1 MTSIIISS
9 NTPQCT
15 NDIKYRKKY
24 RDVEIHPNQEEQNL
38 RNFSKVYFLSKKQN
52 TMNAQMT
59 QKNRTYKQVRIY
71 IQMTD
76 QDLKTIQILLTLKT

>member
-1 MTSIIISS
+1 M
-9 NTPQCT
+9 NTQPG
-15 NDIKYRKKY
+15 YLFVRLGFF
-24 RDVEIHPNQEEQNL
+24 VEIHPNQEEQNL

-76 QDLKTIQILLTLKT
+76 QDLKTIQILLTLET

>member
-1 MTSIIISS
+1 MLKFFQTA
-9 NTPQCT
+9 
-15 NDIKYRKKY
+15 
-24 RDVEIHPNQEEQNL
+24 EQNL

-59 QKNRTYKQVRIY
+59 KKNRTYKQVRIY

-76 QDLKTIQILLTLKT
+76 QDLKTIQILLTLET